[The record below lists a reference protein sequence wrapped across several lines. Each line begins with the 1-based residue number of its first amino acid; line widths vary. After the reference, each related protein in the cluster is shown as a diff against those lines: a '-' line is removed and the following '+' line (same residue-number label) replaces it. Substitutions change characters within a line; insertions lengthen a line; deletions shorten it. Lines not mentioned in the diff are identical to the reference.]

1 MPSPSDPAIAALPNL
16 RDVGGHATADGGRVR
31 TGLLFRSMDLGRLDA
46 DGAEALARLGLR
58 AVFDLR
64 TVAERDAS
72 PDRLPAGAAY
82 VPLDVL
88 GDAPGSGPEALKG
101 MLSDPAD
108 AERVLGGGRADRFF
122 EDRYREFVSLPSA
135 QAAFGTL
142 LRSLADGAYRPALFH
157 CTTGK
162 DRTGWAAATLLLLL
176 GVRHEDVLAD
186 YLESNTHVLPAF
198 APIVEAFAAR
208 GGDQALLW
216 PLLEVRPAYL
226 RAGLDEVDR
235 RYGSIERYVADG
247 LGLDAGARAA
257 LRAALVAD

>member
-1 MPSPSDPAIAALPNL
+1 VPPPDSAIASLPNL
-16 RDVGGHATADGGRVR
+16 RDVGGHTTADGGRVR
-31 TGLLFRSMDLGRLDA
+31 TGLLFRSMDLGRVDA

-64 TVAERDAS
+64 TVAERDAA
-72 PDRLPAGAAY
+72 PDRVPSGAAY
-82 VPLDVL
+82 VTLDVL

-108 AERVLGGGRADRFF
+108 AERILGGGRAEHFF
-122 EDRYREFVSLPSA
+122 EDRYREFVNLPSA
-135 QAAFGTL
+135 QAAFGSL
-142 LRSLADGAYRPALFH
+142 LRSLADEAYRPALFH

-176 GVRHEDVLAD
+176 GVPHSDVMAD
-186 YLESNTHVLPAF
+186 YLESNGHVLPAF
-198 APIVEAFAAR
+198 APIVETFAAR
-208 GGDQALLW
+208 GGDPALLW

-235 RYGSIERYVADG
+235 RYGSMERYADEG